1 MKAELFVD
9 SRCEL
14 GEGVFWHPLLKRLFW
29 FDIVNQTLL
38 SAGPDGQLVDRFTFK
53 DSVSAAGVI
62 DEDRLLIAHAGA
74 LLDFSL
80 SKDSGTPVIPF
91 EADKPGN
98 RPNDGRVD
106 RTGGLWIGTMSRKG
120 GAEPTAGSLYRYRAG
135 ELVTLLS
142 GIGIPNSTCF
152 APDMRTAYFTHDGII
167 RKCATDPS
175 TGLPV
180 GEWIVFADDPDHG
193 VADGAVVDTEG
204 CVWSARWK
212 GSAVVRYTPA
222 GKIDTIVELPVSHV
236 TCPAFGDDDLK
247 TLYITSARQGLS
259 DEQLERE
266 PLAGSTFAVR
276 INTTGLGETLVKL

>member
-1 MKAELFVD
+1 VKAELFAD

-38 SAGPDGQLVDRFTFK
+38 SAGPDGQLVDRFAFK
-53 DSVSAAGVI
+53 DAVSAAGVI
-62 DEDRLLIAHAGA
+62 DEDRLLIAQAGA

-80 SKDSGTPVIPF
+80 SKDSGSPVIPF

-106 RTGGLWIGTMSRKG
+106 RTGGLWIGTMSRRG

-135 ELVTLLS
+135 ELVTLKS

-152 APDMRTAYFTHDGII
+152 SPDGRTAYFTDDGII
-167 RKCATDPS
+167 RKCATDPN

-180 GEWIVFADDPDHG
+180 GQWVEFAADPDHG
-193 VADGAVVDTEG
+193 VADGAVVDSEG

-212 GSAVVRYTPA
+212 GNAVIRYTPQ
-222 GKIDTIVELPVSHV
+222 GKIDTIVELPVSRV
-236 TCPAFGDDDLK
+236 TCPAFGDDDLR
-247 TLYITSARQGLS
+247 TLYITSAREGMGEK
-259 DEQLERE
+259 D
-266 PLAGSTFAVR
+266 LAGEPYAGSVFAVR
-276 INTTGLGETLVKL
+276 INTPGLPETLVRL